1 MALRPKPMPQSAR
14 RCRLLCQSES
24 QRQQSSMGFPVLHDR
39 YPRFLRVVMFLIDL
53 SMQNNMHSLMINAQN
68 SNKHQA
74 DADVNGLIDYEEFVT
89 ATVHMNK
96 MDREEHLYTTFQFF
110 DKDNSGY
117 ITRDE
122 IKKAFK
128 EKGMYGAKEIKEIIS
143 EADTVKRVVL
153 IPVLEGR
160 DLIARAKTRTEKT
173 LA

>member
-1 MALRPKPMPQSAR
+1 MEA
-14 RCRLLCQSES
+14 
-24 QRQQSSMGFPVLHDR
+24 
-39 YPRFLRVVMFLIDL
+39 
-53 SMQNNMHSLMINAQN
+53 
-68 SNKHQA
+68 A

-122 IKKAFK
+122 IKQAFK

-143 EADTVKRVVL
+143 EADTVKISVVEL
-153 IPVLEGR
+153 VDKTEHADLCRVLEPLNCV
-160 DLIARAKTRTEKT
+160 DAQLV
-173 LA
+173 